1 MTTTKT
7 IANAHFDK
15 LIAHY
20 EASGWQH
27 SDRGASAALLAY
39 DQSVDLGLDA
49 LAVKEMPF
57 LPNMPAFLACLE
69 EAGIAEFLLCDRS
82 SGLMEALHCLLA
94 NGWQMCGPCEVKDR
108 SKPLPGLRIRKAAA

>member
-7 IANAHFDK
+7 ISNAHFDK

-20 EASGWQH
+20 EANGWQH
-27 SDRGASAALLAY
+27 CSQGASAALLAY
-39 DQSVDLGLDA
+39 DQSVNLGLGA

-57 LPNMPAFLACLE
+57 LPDMPAFLDCLK

-82 SGLMEALHCLLA
+82 SGLMGVLHCLLA
-94 NGWQMCGPCEVKDR
+94 NGWQMCGACEMNDR
-108 SKPLPGLRIRKAAA
+108 SKPLLGLQMMRK